1 MDGWD
6 KVNQKNR
13 DVLIKYLICFGVALL
28 ITLTVFWIK
37 GFFTDNVAVNFQILS
52 DGFTVS
58 GLLLTLFAGL
68 LFVSGEGALLGI
80 SYILRNVVL
89 TFIPMGRKNHETYA
103 QYCKRKLGQIKKPGD
118 YCILVTGLSF
128 LLIGIVFTVIWYTKF
143 YNMYG

>member
-1 MDGWD
+1 
-6 KVNQKNR
+6 VNQKNR
-13 DVLIKYLICFGVALL
+13 DLLIKYLICFGVASL

-37 GFFTDNVAVNFQILS
+37 GFFTDNVAVNIQILS
-52 DGFTVS
+52 DGFTVA

-103 QYCKRKLGQIKKPGD
+103 KYRERKLGQIKNPGD
-118 YCILVTGLSF
+118 HCILVTGLSF
-128 LLIGIVFTVIWYTKF
+128 LLVGIVFTVIWYTKF